1 MKKFYLMPHPPI
13 MIKEV
18 GKGKEVEIQKTIDS
32 CEEIGK
38 EINSLDIDTIILIS
52 PHGLVFSDGIGVVV
66 SDTLKVYIGNVSE
79 EERKYII
86 DNN

>member
-1 MKKFYLMPHPPI
+1 MKNFYLMPHPPI

-18 GKGKEVEIQKTIDS
+18 GKVKEVEIQETIDS